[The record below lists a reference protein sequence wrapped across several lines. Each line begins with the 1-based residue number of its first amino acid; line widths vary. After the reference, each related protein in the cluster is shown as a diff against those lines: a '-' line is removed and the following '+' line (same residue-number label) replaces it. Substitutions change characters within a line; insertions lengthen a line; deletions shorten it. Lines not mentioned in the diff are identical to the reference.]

1 MSRSPRYY
9 VKPHIAEQLGLKVN
23 AEGRYRL
30 NAERKQRLDELT
42 GTDTET
48 NQYEKRSPVLSA
60 LKANGS
66 IMTIQ
71 EYCKVYGL
79 DYSDVRSY
87 KLISH
92 TGTPFYNC
100 ASHILNE
107 TDEEEITLEEIKKLI
122 SDDLSQYHYTPKQT
136 KTGGKVDV
144 VKISD
149 LHFGA
154 YIDGLIK
161 TKDFSISILADYL
174 NAAVDLINERKADTV
189 HVHIL
194 GDLIES
200 FTGMNHKNTW
210 KGLQK
215 GMIGAEVVKLCTKVL
230 HTELLNKIN
239 NLGEVKI
246 IAGNHD
252 RLTSDNKEDT
262 DGGAA
267 DLISWGLDLIGYS
280 VEFNPFVITHEVD
293 GICHILLHGDKPI
306 SKKSTKD
313 ICWDYGKQNM
323 FNLVCEGHLHSIMEK
338 LSVSQRTA
346 FKTIKDDAVD
356 HRRMYCPSLF
366 TGNSFSEYLGYT
378 SNPGIVITS
387 NNGRGIPHVLYY
399 AL

>member
-1 MSRSPRYY
+1 MNSRHRI
-9 VKPHIAEQLGLKVN
+9 KPEIATQLGLTINSSGK
-23 AEGRYRL
+23 YRL
-30 NAERKQRLDELT
+30 NPKQKERLDKLT
-42 GTDTET
+42 NNGTQT

-60 LKANGS
+60 LNPDGS

-79 DYSDVRSY
+79 DFDDVRSY

-92 TGTPFYNC
+92 TGVPFYNI
-100 ASHILNE
+100 ASHTIE
-107 TDEEEITLEEIKKLI
+107 GDDELTIEEIRQAIAVDLAKYTYIPKKPL
-122 SDDLSQYHYTPKQT
+122 DNK
-136 KTGGKVDV
+136 KVDV
-144 VKISD
+144 VKLSD

-161 TKDFSISILADYL
+161 TKEFSISILVDYL
-174 NAAVDLINERKADTV
+174 NDAVRLINDRNSDIV

-200 FTGMNHKNTW
+200 FTGMNHKNSW

-215 GMIGAEVVKLCTKVL
+215 GMIGAEVIKLCTQVL
-230 HTELLNKIN
+230 HTDFLSKIN

-252 RLTSDNKEDT
+252 RVTSDKNEDT

-267 DLISWGLDLIGYS
+267 DLISWGLKLIGYS
-280 VEFNPFVITHEVD
+280 VEFDPLVITHEVD
-293 GICHILLHGDKPI
+293 GICHILMHGDKPI

-313 ICWDYGKQNM
+313 ICWDYGRQGM
-323 FNLVCEGHLHSIMEK
+323 FNLVCEGHLHSIIEK
-338 LSVSQRTA
+338 LSVAQRSS
-346 FKTIKDDAVD
+346 FKTVKDDAVD

-366 TGNSFSEYLGYT
+366 TGNSYSEHLGYT
-378 SNPGIVITS
+378 SNAGVVITR
-387 NNGRGIPHVLYY
+387 NNGKGIPNVHYY

>member
-1 MSRSPRYY
+1 MTSRHTI
-9 VKPHIAEQLGLKVN
+9 KPEIAEKLGLTINSSNKYRIN
-23 AEGRYRL
+23 AEQ
-30 NAERKQRLDELT
+30 KVQLDKLT
-42 GTDTET
+42 GNGSQT

-60 LKANGS
+60 LNPDGS

-79 DYSDVRSY
+79 DPNEVRSY

-92 TGTPFYNC
+92 TGVPYYNW
-100 ASHILNE
+100 ASHTIE
-107 TDEEEITLEEIKKLI
+107 GDDDELTIEEVRQSIAVHLAKYT
-122 SDDLSQYHYTPKQT
+122 YTPRKISGA
-136 KTGGKVDV
+136 KKVDV

-161 TKDFSISILADYL
+161 TKEFSISILVDYL
-174 NAAVDLINERKADTV
+174 NDAVQHINDCNGDIV

-200 FTGMNHKNTW
+200 FTGLNHKNSW

-215 GMIGAEVVKLCTKVL
+215 GMIGAEVIKLCTQVL
-230 HTELLNKIN
+230 HTDFLSKIN

-252 RLTSDNKEDT
+252 RLTSDKSEDT

-267 DLISWGLDLIGYS
+267 DLIAWGLKLIGYS
-280 VEFNPFVITHEVD
+280 VEFNALVITHEVD
-293 GICHILLHGDKPI
+293 DICHILAHGDKGI
-306 SKKSTKD
+306 SKKSTKS
-313 ICWDYGKQNM
+313 ICWDYGRQGM
-323 FNLVCEGHLHSIMEK
+323 FNLVCEGHLHSIIEK
-338 LSVSQRTA
+338 LSVSQRET
-346 FKTIKDDAVD
+346 FKTVKDDAVD
-356 HRRMYCPSLF
+356 HRRMYIPSLF
-366 TGNSFSEYLGYT
+366 TGNGFSEHLGYT
-378 SNPGIVITS
+378 SNAGFVMVR
-387 NNGRGIPHVLYY
+387 NNGKGIPNVHYY